1 MYFIKLFQNRAI
13 PMLLHT
19 VEVLFYFLFIFG
31 VHVYIV
37 GMVYVL
43 FLIENRDE
51 KTYIYVSC
59 RDICSV
65 MQ

>member
-1 MYFIKLFQNRAI
+1 MYFINLFQNRDI
-13 PMLLHT
+13 PMLLHP

-31 VHVYIV
+31 VHVYIG

-51 KTYIYVSC
+51 KTYIYVLC